1 MATSPDDS
9 PSSPTL
15 DQEKPTTIP
24 GKEKAHSQT
33 LSDHDAHA
41 ADGGSIRMAEGE
53 DILARQALDPAL
65 NLKMH
70 LVNNVSLPLALLLEL
85 RHQETNGKACDS
97 VGYR

>member
-9 PSSPTL
+9 PSSPTI
-15 DQEKPTTIP
+15 D
-24 GKEKAHSQT
+24 KEKSTAPDEENAHSHSK
-33 LSDHDAHA
+33 SDQDAHA

-70 LVNNVSLPLALLLEL
+70 LVNNVSYPLIVTL
-85 RHQETNGKACDS
+85 
-97 VGYR
+97 